1 MAETLDSA
9 LKERLHAVLDSQP
22 LTEADL
28 RKLSEQGQA
37 CLLIMSGQL
46 KQREQRLAELVSD
59 QTSSLAE
66 VAAAL
71 RDLKQLR
78 PELHEL
84 RALLAQLE
92 TRAREVRAPWLL
104 TPSTTRTQPA
114 PDPQYAAG

>member
-84 RALLAQLE
+84 RAVISGAVHVP
-92 TRAREVRAPWLL
+92 A
-104 TPSTTRTQPA
+104 TQA
-114 PDPQYAAG
+114 